1 MATSDSTS
9 VTDTIRTDARAWREG
24 VNRAQTLLDEA
35 HEIGLCETGLEPNHR
50 DGRPQKNIVARHL
63 AELRE
68 LNDPRV
74 DAAFGAVLSDF
85 IASFV
90 DSYLEP
96 DEVDKLTRWPI
107 AAEVAN
113 G

>member
-1 MATSDSTS
+1 MATIDSTS
-9 VTDTIRTDARAWREG
+9 AARDDLTDARAWREG

-35 HEIGLCETGLEPNHR
+35 HAIGLGETGLEPNHR
-50 DGRPQKNIVARHL
+50 DGRPQKNIMARHL
-63 AELRE
+63 AELRA

-85 IASFV
+85 IATFV

-96 DEVDKLTRWPI
+96 EEVDKLTRWPI
-107 AAEVAN
+107 ATEVAN